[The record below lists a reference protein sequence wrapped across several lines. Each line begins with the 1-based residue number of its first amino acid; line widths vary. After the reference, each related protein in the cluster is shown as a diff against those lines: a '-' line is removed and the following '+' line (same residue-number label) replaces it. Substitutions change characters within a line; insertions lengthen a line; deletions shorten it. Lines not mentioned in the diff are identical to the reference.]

1 MAGGKLIALNKIR
14 GGQPIDVRPIAVGET
29 LQRLTGKCLCALSKE
44 KSSSFFQPFQFGVA
58 CKAGAEKVIH
68 SLRNCVEVNWQSGD
82 FVILKVDMSNAFNF
96 VSRQAVLEE
105 CATFFPELMSW
116 VTWCYGSHTSLFH
129 PQGRIW
135 SQSGAHQVT
144 PLVLCSSPWCCT
156 NWCPA

>member
-1 MAGGKLIALNKIR
+1 M
-14 GGQPIDVRPIAVGET
+14 
-29 LQRLTGKCLCALSKE
+29 QRLTGKCLCALSKE
-44 KSSSFFQPFQFGVA
+44 KSSSNFQPFQFGVA
-58 CKAGAEKVIH
+58 CKVGAEKVIH

-82 FVILKVDMSNAFNF
+82 VVILKVDMSNAFNF
-96 VSRQAVLEE
+96 VSRQTVLEE
-105 CATFFPELMSW
+105 CATFFPELTPW
-116 VTWCYGSHTSLFH
+116 VTWCYGSHTSSFH